1 MAVVRRNIFVFSLRC
16 YFFLFTSSVNWWT
29 ALCLHFI
36 FWGIFS
42 QIFRRAVVR
51 FFTFVLRTFFNLRIL
66 RKPTHDTFFWNRKL
80 KCRRKRRQFAF
91 QDFQTPAH
99 ATYVH
104 AKFRM
109 DLNIENKKLDRKH
122 QLDEEAIFRKWKCW
136 VLREFLLFVV
146 VFVCFRLKSE
156 SVTCVNGLHSCDG
169 RTDNVVD
176 KFVAHSVR
184 RLAHYCVGVIWFWH
198 RLCRDD
204 DEDVPNLIPTFKC
217 FKWTLFSA
225 PFLTSLTS
233 QTI

>member
-1 MAVVRRNIFVFSLRC
+1 MAVVRRNIFCFFITLLFFSL
-16 YFFLFTSSVNWWT
+16 FTNSVNWWT

-51 FFTFVLRTFFNLRIL
+51 FFTFLRTFFNLRIL
-66 RKPTHDTFFWNRKL
+66 RKPTDAWHIFL
-80 KCRRKRRQFAF
+80 KSKMKMSKKRRQFAF

-109 DLNIENKKLDRKH
+109 DLNIENKKVDREKH

-169 RTDNVVD
+169 RTDGRTDNVVD

-198 RLCRDD
+198 RLCR
-204 DEDVPNLIPTFKC
+204 K
-217 FKWTLFSA
+217 
-225 PFLTSLTS
+225 
-233 QTI
+233 

>member
-1 MAVVRRNIFVFSLRC
+1 MNGRRQKKYFLFLHYVVI
-16 YFFLFTSSVNWWT
+16 FFLFTNSVNWWT

-42 QIFRRAVVR
+42 QISRRAVVR
-51 FFTFVLRTFFNLRIL
+51 FFHFFVNIFQSQNFAQTDAWHIF
-66 RKPTHDTFFWNRKL
+66 L
-80 KCRRKRRQFAF
+80 KSKMKMSKKRRQFAF

-109 DLNIENKKLDRKH
+109 DLNIENKKVDREKH

-156 SVTCVNGLHSCDG
+156 SVTCVNGLYSCDG
-169 RTDNVVD
+169 RTDGQTM
-176 KFVAHSVR
+176 
-184 RLAHYCVGVIWFWH
+184 LLI
-198 RLCRDD
+198 
-204 DEDVPNLIPTFKC
+204 NLWPI
-217 FKWTLFSA
+217 L
-225 PFLTSLTS
+225 
-233 QTI
+233 